1 MYLLSKVVILSTFG
15 SNFLI
20 LENNIF
26 KDDSVIDF
34 QVPLYLLD
42 EEREIEYL
50 GKITDILILFLL
62 PTSYSSCIGTRATL
76 REILSRNVFHVAIDM
91 LTNPR
96 TINKSILVWISNLY
110 RTDVNDSNTLINRVI
125 LIVQFS

>member
-1 MYLLSKVVILSTFG
+1 MISK
-15 SNFLI
+15 
-20 LENNIF
+20 NNIF
-26 KDDSVIDF
+26 KDNTVIDF

-76 REILSRNVFHVAIDM
+76 REILSRHVFHVAIDM
-91 LTNPR
+91 ITNPR
-96 TINKSILVWISNLY
+96 TINKIILAWISNLY
-110 RTDVNDSNTLINRVI
+110 RSDVNDSNTLTDKVI
-125 LIVQFS
+125 LIV